1 MNFEELKEISFSK
14 SDIGYS
20 KLLHTPVEAY
30 TYHEMEMYLVSL
42 TMENYEDPLFSVAFP
57 VIGTVVDLA
66 VDNIDREDESFR
78 RDIGK
83 LKILSDTFG
92 IRTDGKDFYVR
103 HWHMIIKISH
113 VVVSNPYARDEWYR
127 TFTHHPEFEK
137 EFTEVVKPTKT
148 IKTLYG
154 MIYNW
159 TRFNLIVQR
168 NKYQK
173 IMETVT
179 TLENRLLLLD
189 PIKEELS
196 CQNK

>member
-30 TYHEMEMYLVSL
+30 TYHDTEMYLVPL
-42 TMENYEDPLFSVAFP
+42 TMENYEDPLFSVSFP

-66 VDNIDREDESFR
+66 VDNIDREDESFMK
-78 RDIGK
+78 DIGK
-83 LKILSDTFG
+83 LEILPYTSG
-92 IRTDGKDFYVR
+92 IRTDGKDFYVK
-103 HWHMIIKISH
+103 HWHMIIKISY
-113 VVVSNPYARDEWYR
+113 VVVSNPYARDRWYE

-148 IKTLYG
+148 IKTLYE

-159 TRFNLIVQR
+159 TRMELIMQR
-168 NKYQK
+168 IKCQK
-173 IMETVT
+173 IMGNVT
-179 TLENRLLLLD
+179 TLENRLLQLD
-189 PIKEELS
+189 LIKEGQVHE
-196 CQNK
+196 

>member
-30 TYHEMEMYLVSL
+30 TYHETEMYLVPL

-78 RDIGK
+78 KDIGK
-83 LKILSDTFG
+83 LEILPDAFG
-92 IRTDGKDFYVR
+92 IRTDGKDFYVQ
-103 HWHMIIKISH
+103 HWHMIIKISY
-113 VVVSNPYARDEWYR
+113 VVVSDPYTRTGWYR

-137 EFTEVVKPTKT
+137 EFTKVVKPTKS
-148 IKTLYG
+148 IKTLYA

-159 TRFNLIVQR
+159 TRMELMMQR
-168 NKYQK
+168 IKCQK
-173 IMETVT
+173 IMGNVT
-179 TLENRLLLLD
+179 TLENRLLQLD
-189 PIKEELS
+189 LIKEGQIHE
-196 CQNK
+196 

>member
-1 MNFEELKEISFSK
+1 MNFEELKEVSFSK

-30 TYHEMEMYLVSL
+30 TYHETEIYLVPL

-83 LKILSDTFG
+83 LKILSDAFG
-92 IRTDGKDFYVR
+92 IRTDGKDFYVK
-103 HWHMIIKISH
+103 HWHMIIKISY
-113 VVVSNPYARDEWYR
+113 VVVSNPYARDRWYE

-148 IKTLYG
+148 IKTLYK
-154 MIYNW
+154 MIDTW
-159 TRFNLIVQR
+159 SRKELMVQR
-168 NKYQK
+168 VKCRK
-173 IMETVT
+173 IMENVT
-179 TLENRLLLLD
+179 TLENRLLQLD
-189 PIKEELS
+189 LIKEGQIHE
-196 CQNK
+196 

>member
-1 MNFEELKEISFSK
+1 MNFEELKEVSFSK

-20 KLLHTPVEAY
+20 RLLHTPVEAY
-30 TYHEMEMYLVSL
+30 KYHDTEMYLVPL

-83 LKILSDTFG
+83 LEILQDSFG
-92 IRTDGKDFYVR
+92 IRTDGKDFYVK

-127 TFTHHPEFEK
+127 AFTHHPEFEK

-148 IKTLYG
+148 IKTLYE

-159 TRFNLIVQR
+159 TRI
-168 NKYQK
+168 
-173 IMETVT
+173 
-179 TLENRLLLLD
+179 
-189 PIKEELS
+189 ELVW
-196 CQNK
+196 N

>member
-20 KLLHTPVEAY
+20 RLLHTPVEAY
-30 TYHEMEMYLVSL
+30 TYHETEMYLVPL
-42 TMENYEDPLFSVAFP
+42 TMENYEDPLFSVSFP

-78 RDIGK
+78 KDLGK
-83 LKILSDTFG
+83 LEILPIVSG
-92 IRTDGKDFYVR
+92 IRTDGKDFYVK
-103 HWHMIIKISH
+103 HWHMIIKISY
-113 VVVSNPYARDEWYR
+113 VVVSDPYARDEWYR

-148 IKTLYG
+148 IKTLYE

-159 TRFNLIVQR
+159 TRMELIMQR
-168 NKYQK
+168 IKCQK
-173 IMETVT
+173 IMGNVT
-179 TLENRLLLLD
+179 TLENRLLQLD
-189 PIKEELS
+189 LIKEGKIHE
-196 CQNK
+196 

>member
-1 MNFEELKEISFSK
+1 MNFNKLEEISFSK

-20 KLLHTPVEAY
+20 RLLHTPVEAY
-30 TYHEMEMYLVSL
+30 KYHDTEMYLVPL
-42 TMENYEDPLFSVAFP
+42 TMENYEDPLFSVSFP

-66 VDNIDREDESFR
+66 VDVTDKENESLKKYL
-78 RDIGK
+78 GK
-83 LKILSDTFG
+83 LKILPDAFG

-113 VVVSNPYARDEWYR
+113 VVVSDPYARDEWYR

-148 IKTLYG
+148 IKTLYE

-159 TRFNLIVQR
+159 SRMDLMIQR
-168 NKYQK
+168 NKYRK
-173 IMETVT
+173 LMETVT
-179 TLENRLLLLD
+179 TLENRLLRLD
-189 PIKEELS
+189 IIKEKLS
-196 CQNK
+196 

>member
-1 MNFEELKEISFSK
+1 MNFEELKEVSFSK

-20 KLLHTPVEAY
+20 RLLHTPVEAY
-30 TYHEMEMYLVSL
+30 TYHEMEMYLVPL

-83 LKILSDTFG
+83 LEILPDTFG
-92 IRTDGKDFYVR
+92 IRTDGKDFYVK
-103 HWHMIIKISH
+103 HWHMIIKISY
-113 VVVSNPYARDEWYR
+113 VVVSNPYARDRWYE
-127 TFTHHPEFEK
+127 TFTHHPDFEK

-148 IKTLYG
+148 IKTLYE

-159 TRFNLIVQR
+159 TRMELIMQR
-168 NKYQK
+168 IKCQK
-173 IMETVT
+173 IMGNVT
-179 TLENRLLLLD
+179 TLENRLLQLD
-189 PIKEELS
+189 LIKEGQIHE
-196 CQNK
+196 

>member
-1 MNFEELKEISFSK
+1 MNFEELKEVSFSK

-30 TYHEMEMYLVSL
+30 TYHEMEMYLVPL
-42 TMENYEDPLFSVAFP
+42 TMENYEDPLFSVSFP

-66 VDNIDREDESFR
+66 VDVTDKENESLKKYL
-78 RDIGK
+78 GK
-83 LKILSDTFG
+83 LKILPDAFG

-113 VVVSNPYARDEWYR
+113 VVVSDPYARDEWYR

-148 IKTLYG
+148 IKTLYE

-159 TRFNLIVQR
+159 SRMDLMIQR
-168 NKYQK
+168 NKYRK
-173 IMETVT
+173 LMETVT
-179 TLENRLLLLD
+179 TLENRLLRLD
-189 PIKEELS
+189 IIKEKLS
-196 CQNK
+196 

>member
-1 MNFEELKEISFSK
+1 MNFEELKEVSFSK

-20 KLLHTPVEAY
+20 RLLHTPVEAY
-30 TYHEMEMYLVSL
+30 KYHDTEMYLVPL

-66 VDNIDREDESFR
+66 VDVTDKENESLKKYL
-78 RDIGK
+78 GK
-83 LKILSDTFG
+83 LKILPDAFG

-113 VVVSNPYARDEWYR
+113 VVVSDPYARDEWYR

-148 IKTLYG
+148 IKTLYE

-159 TRFNLIVQR
+159 SRMDLMIQR
-168 NKYQK
+168 NKYRK

-179 TLENRLLLLD
+179 TLENRLLRLD
-189 PIKEELS
+189 IIKEGQIHE
-196 CQNK
+196 

>member
-1 MNFEELKEISFSK
+1 MNFEELKEVTFSK

-20 KLLHTPVEAY
+20 NLLHTPVEAY
-30 TYHEMEMYLVSL
+30 TYHETEIYLVPL

-57 VIGTVVDLA
+57 LIGTVVDITG
-66 VDNIDREDESFR
+66 VDITDKENESLMK
-78 RDIGK
+78 DLGK
-83 LKILSDTFG
+83 LKILSDAFG
-92 IRTDGKDFYVR
+92 IRTDGKDFYVK

-189 PIKEELS
+189 LIKEGKIHE
-196 CQNK
+196 